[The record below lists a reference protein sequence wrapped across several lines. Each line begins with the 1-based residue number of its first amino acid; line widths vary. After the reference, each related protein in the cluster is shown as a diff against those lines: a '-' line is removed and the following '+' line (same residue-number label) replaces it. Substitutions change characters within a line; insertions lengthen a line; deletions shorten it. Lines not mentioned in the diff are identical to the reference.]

1 MMIELLTGVIFVVF
15 VLATIVV
22 PMFVNS
28 GNATLLLVVALGV
41 CVLLACG
48 IAAVIFLF
56 SYKEQSDE

>member
-48 IAAVIFLF
+48 IVAVIFLF